1 MSDKEVD
8 IKYTYSVQWIE
19 DKELTWKHRW
29 NTYLVSTDVE
39 THWYSIVNA
48 LVTVLFL
55 SGMVALI
62 ILKTL
67 KKDMAIYSEEDMK
80 DDLDDGAGW
89 KLIHADVFRTP
100 RYSSILCAI
109 LGSGVQTLVMAVAT
123 ISKYPR

>member
-1 MSDKEVD
+1 VSDKEVD

>member
-1 MSDKEVD
+1 
-8 IKYTYSVQWIE
+8 
-19 DKELTWKHRW
+19 
-29 NTYLVSTDVE
+29 
-39 THWYSIVNA
+39 
-48 LVTVLFL
+48 
-55 SGMVALI
+55 MVALI